1 MVADEQNIDSRV
13 ATAETKIEILY
24 KDKIPN
30 IERKLDH
37 IETKITNV
45 DKKVDKLHAQ
55 VDTLNSFLLRF
66 YSDNIQGSGEKEQN
80 NNIWTSLSLKIG
92 VGGSIVI
99 MTITLIGRLLGAW

>member
-1 MVADEQNIDSRV
+1 MTDKEIENRITS
-13 ATAETKIEILY
+13 TETRLDILY
-24 KDKIPN
+24 NDKIPN

-37 IETKITNV
+37 IETKITKV

-66 YSDNIQGSGEKEQN
+66 YSDNIQGSGEAEP

-92 VGGSIVI
+92 VGGSIVMMSI
-99 MTITLIGRLLGAW
+99 ALAGRLLGAW

>member
-1 MVADEQNIDSRV
+1 MDDSIDSRV

-24 KDKIPN
+24 NDKIPN

-37 IETKITNV
+37 IETKITKV

-66 YSDNIQGSGEKEQN
+66 YSDNIQGSGEAEP

-92 VGGSIVI
+92 VGGSIVMMSI
-99 MTITLIGRLLGAW
+99 ALAGRLLGAW